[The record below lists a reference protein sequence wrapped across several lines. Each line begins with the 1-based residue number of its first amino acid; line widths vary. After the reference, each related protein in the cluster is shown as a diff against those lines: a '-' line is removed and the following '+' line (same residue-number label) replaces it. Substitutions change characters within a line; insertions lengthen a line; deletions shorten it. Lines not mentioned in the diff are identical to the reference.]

1 MAVPLRNQQNMIGY
15 GEAQVTQPKPSPF
28 FDELNTQRQLAQ
40 KDRALD
46 LQESGIKSKEK
57 IAEQKDNEN
66 RIAKLS
72 QIKNVKNNYAPE
84 LVDKYNKEVA
94 AYIKSAYEDP
104 KNVDLGQI
112 FRFNTMAA
120 KIDEMGTLAS
130 DVFKNNL
137 KGDLVVSK
145 DLEALLGGE
154 YNLEGETI
162 EDMIQTTASLLAQ
175 AAPNVDYNELGKASS
190 LELRNNIEGIKPENS
205 SMFGITFAKKMEQIG
220 NSTVDRTY
228 ANVNPEAAN
237 FYAKKK
243 IENLP
248 STKIKIANMA
258 MDDGVDL
265 EENPEAYD
273 AYLNEL
279 AKQVQIQTNFLI
291 SERQAANRSE
301 SGGGN
306 GVDRTI
312 DIQVEDSGDAVF
324 NDYES
329 AKESGK
335 LSIQSFKVDGLDT
348 YIRKPVLVE
357 TEDGNINAQVR
368 GIKTDKSGNPV
379 WVATYTDAITGGLK
393 EELID
398 YNKIKNAVKNQIG
411 GLPKQKR
418 EAIYS
423 VMSDVENRINKES
436 KSTSADKEIMSS
448 IESANDIESIKGALE
463 RIGGDYEG
471 VAETR
476 PLIGDNYV
484 VVTISGQD
492 IILNPKNKEE
502 LKQTLFDIYR
512 KNAPNKSTKEEPKKQ
527 AAKPKGLPEGAKV
540 VSPDDI

>member
-57 IAEQKDNEN
+57 IAEQKANEN

-84 LVDKYNKEVA
+84 LVDKYNKEVDS
-94 AYIKSAYEDP
+94 YIKSATEDP
-104 KNVDLGQI
+104 DNIDLSQI

-175 AAPNVDYNELGKASS
+175 AAPNVDYNEIGKASS

-205 SMFGITFAKKMEQIG
+205 SMFGITFDNKMEQIG

-273 AYLNEL
+273 VYLNEL
-279 AKQVQIQTNFLI
+279 AKQVPIQTNFLI
-291 SERQAANRSE
+291 YERQAANKSEKEDKGFSRYGNGWTNNRYNFSYNTDEVSAEGQPNSSATRETIVITPATSKGDLGYLNMIDEDGKEISFYPSRIYRVAGGEWKVSGRKAKKGGPKWEPDDTSISLRLTPQNRQKIETKYEFKIDDIAEPDNNSE
-301 SGGGN
+301 S
-306 GVDRTI
+306 D
-312 DIQVEDSGDAVF
+312 
-324 NDYES
+324 
-329 AKESGK
+329 
-335 LSIQSFKVDGLDT
+335 
-348 YIRKPVLVE
+348 
-357 TEDGNINAQVR
+357 
-368 GIKTDKSGNPV
+368 
-379 WVATYTDAITGGLK
+379 
-393 EELID
+393 
-398 YNKIKNAVKNQIG
+398 
-411 GLPKQKR
+411 
-418 EAIYS
+418 
-423 VMSDVENRINKES
+423 
-436 KSTSADKEIMSS
+436 
-448 IESANDIESIKGALE
+448 
-463 RIGGDYEG
+463 
-471 VAETR
+471 
-476 PLIGDNYV
+476 
-484 VVTISGQD
+484 
-492 IILNPKNKEE
+492 
-502 LKQTLFDIYR
+502 
-512 KNAPNKSTKEEPKKQ
+512 NKSTKEEPKKQ
-527 AAKPKGLPEGAKV
+527 SNKAKFDPE
-540 VSPDDI
+540 

>member
-57 IAEQKDNEN
+57 IAEQKANEN

-84 LVDKYNKEVA
+84 LVDKYNKEVDS
-94 AYIKSAYEDP
+94 YIKSATEDP
-104 KNVDLGQI
+104 DNIDLSQI

-175 AAPNVDYNELGKASS
+175 AAPNVDYNEIGKASS

-205 SMFGITFAKKMEQIG
+205 SMFGITFDNKMEQIG

-273 AYLNEL
+273 VYLNEL
-279 AKQVQIQTNFLI
+279 AKQVPIQTNFLI
-291 SERQAANRSE
+291 YERQAANKSEKEDKGDGVQDLINKMSPSTRKVSE
-301 SGGGN
+301 SDGEKESVERFVAIPQKLWSKVEVKVGNDTVEGVVKEVRQHPETKELEAKVSYDVKGATTGGPSKIKKDEYIPYSEVREIIRGN
-306 GVDRTI
+306 SPKYFDSLDEKISSLSGSEVTLDVTGLENAIMEGDDMITPDDLTELGPLLDKWNIKYEAVSGLGNDIKIDGVGYDLS
-312 DIQVEDSGDAVF
+312 DK
-324 NDYES
+324 ES
-329 AKESGK
+329 AAK
-335 LSIQSFKVDGLDT
+335 
-348 YIRKPVLVE
+348 
-357 TEDGNINAQVR
+357 
-368 GIKTDKSGNPV
+368 
-379 WVATYTDAITGGLK
+379 LK
-393 EELID
+393 E
-398 YNKIKNAVKNQIG
+398 V
-411 GLPKQKR
+411 
-418 EAIYS
+418 
-423 VMSDVENRINKES
+423 
-436 KSTSADKEIMSS
+436 
-448 IESANDIESIKGALE
+448 IKGKMHKGKKDNSGTPE
-463 RIGGDYEG
+463 VGGIND
-471 VAETR
+471 
-476 PLIGDNYV
+476 
-484 VVTISGQD
+484 
-492 IILNPKNKEE
+492 
-502 LKQTLFDIYR
+502 
-512 KNAPNKSTKEEPKKQ
+512 
-527 AAKPKGLPEGAKV
+527 LPE
-540 VSPDDI
+540 